1 MLRALV
7 QCPVKGREVALKCRT
22 VLSMKAGTLENKK
35 EKTPPVGYSIPM
47 LMRHYCGLAQPASP
61 IVCADSGLRA
71 IPGVNQVMP

>member
-1 MLRALV
+1 MK
-7 QCPVKGREVALKCRT
+7 QNGRPSVWRGGRILGAGKA
-22 VLSMKAGTLENKK
+22 VSMKAGTLENKK